1 VAAGITLRR
10 LALVEFSPAPGD
22 AGSIQGVY
30 ADVVVE
36 TLSTAQAGGAL
47 KALLVAACP
56 LDYLPKRTRDGYVVV
71 PSEPRRRCE
80 HAIEAF
86 ADLISI
92 SGRCRRS
99 IASPLPWVVFEATTD
114 TAGEWL
120 DDSAG
125 IHELDHVVDIPRA
138 SSSLPLEPNF
148 IDGLRDRSD
157 GTVLLA
163 EALAQTHPTGQL
175 RDFFR
180 VFERAF
186 AIPAR
191 QLAGPLEALLDS
203 RYGYTSRELDNWID
217 VRDGATHADV
227 RKRLIVEADVWPILS
242 RIRQAAY
249 DVLLNK
255 KLWRDA
261 STDRRDLW
269 SPTGWTAGPAGD
281 VVIRQHTVG
290 RLEAHLFDQFGAY
303 PTDLQGVVSSLP
315 VGWWAPA
322 VSPQTPERRFQVIPP
337 DD

>member
-1 VAAGITLRR
+1 MTAGVTLRR
-10 LALVEFSPAPGD
+10 LALVEFSPAPGSE
-22 AGSIQGVY
+22 ASVQGTY

-36 TLSTAQAGGAL
+36 TISTSQASGAL

-56 LDYLPKRTRDGYVVV
+56 LDYLPKRTPDGYVVV

-86 ADLISI
+86 VDLISI
-92 SGRCRRS
+92 SERCRRS
-99 IASPLPWVVFEATTD
+99 IASPFPWVAFEATTE
-114 TAGEWL
+114 AAREWL

-125 IHELDHVVDIPRA
+125 IHELDLVVDVPSA
-138 SSSLPLEPNF
+138 SSRVPLEPNL

-157 GTVLLA
+157 GTVLMA

-191 QLAGPLEALLDS
+191 QVATPLEALLDG
-203 RYGYTSRELDNWID
+203 RYGYTPEELDNWIT

-227 RKRLIVEADVWPILS
+227 RKHLIVEADVRPILS
-242 RIRQAAY
+242 RVAQAAY

-255 KLWRDA
+255 RLWRDA
-261 STDRRDLW
+261 SSDRRDLW
-269 SPTGWTAGPAGD
+269 TPMGWTTSPSGD
-281 VVIRQHTVG
+281 VVMRQHSTG
-290 RLEAHLFDQFGAY
+290 RLETQLFDQFGAY
-303 PTDLQGVVSSLP
+303 LTDLEGVVSVLP
-315 VGWWAPA
+315 AAWWAPP
-322 VSPQTPERRFQVIPP
+322 VTPQTPERRFRVIPP